1 VSYASAVTRGVVCLV
16 LVACAT
22 PSPQAPKPR
31 TAAEIL
37 HETAETYAHAK
48 TYVDHGQQTA
58 VLGSASHVQRRTFT
72 TAFVRDQVFRF
83 EYVDRE
89 HPRWPY
95 VIWSTPKQ
103 TLTSWVPR
111 PGIEVASDVGDAL
124 GTAAGV
130 SGGLSVMIPALLFPR
145 GFDSSIAS
153 VANATRAR
161 DEAVSG
167 HACWQITGSRQATTV
182 TLWIDMQTHLIRQIE
197 ERYRVDGPRSPPFN
211 VDEITRIDPALDG
224 QVDTAS
230 VQAPD
235 AHGQPLPPPPREP
248 AWLGVMFDGHGGT
261 TRVQSVVAGGPASH
275 AGLQA
280 GDVITKIDA
289 QSVAKAADV
298 ILRVRDEKP
307 GATLHLTLSRGGKE
321 MPLDVTL
328 EKRPDLDELQGRFVG
343 QPAPDFALAAMS
355 GPTSAKLADLKG
367 HVVIV
372 DFWATWCGPCAMAMP
387 HLVDLAHRYKDL
399 RVVGISD
406 EDESDIRAYVAAH
419 KIDYTIARDADDVV
433 TGHYLVTGLP
443 TLVIIDK
450 AGVVRALH
458 VGAGDFDTIEAEVQQ
473 YLK

>member
-48 TYVDHGQQTA
+48 TYVDQG
-58 VLGSASHVQRRTFT
+58 VQRMALSERSSSGVSVTFS
-72 TAFVRDQVFRF
+72 TAFARGGQFRF
-83 EYVDRE
+83 EYLYLGDPHRSIV
-89 HPRWPY
+89 
-95 VIWSTPKQ
+95 VWSDGAQ
-103 TLTSWVPR
+103 TLTSMH
-111 PGIEVASDVGDAL
+111 DVRQDSSLRAAL
-124 GTAAGV
+124 AAQTGM
-130 SGGLSVMIPALLFPR
+130 SSETSHMIPALLFP
-145 GFDSSIAS
+145 SIGGWIPTDLSEATVAS
-153 VANATRAR
+153 
-161 DEAVSG
+161 DEAVEGS
-167 HACWQITGSRQATTV
+167 ACWHIRGQRGDRTV
-182 TLWIDMQTHLIRQIE
+182 TLWIDKQTHLIRQLE
-197 ERYRVDGPRSPPFN
+197 EQYVVHPEPPRPAYAVDQ
-211 VDEITRIDPALDG
+211 ITRFEPTINADVAVALL
-224 QVDTAS
+224 QPPDT
-230 VQAPD
+230 
-235 AHGQPLPPPPREP
+235 HGQPVRVPQQP
-248 AWLGVMFDGHGGT
+248 AWLGVMFEGHGGT
-261 TRVQSVVAGGPASH
+261 TRVQSVVGGGPASH
-275 AGLQA
+275 AGLQP

-387 HLVDLAHRYKDL
+387 HLLDLAHRYKDL

-458 VGAGDFDTIEAEVQQ
+458 VGAGDFDTIEAEVRQ

>member
-1 VSYASAVTRGVVCLV
+1 MSYASAVTRGVVCLM

-22 PSPQAPKPR
+22 PAAPVSPKPM
-31 TAAEIL
+31 TADDIL
-37 HETAETYAHAK
+37 RATADTYAHARSY
-48 TYVDHGQQTA
+48 TDHGQQTT
-58 VLGSASHVQRRTFT
+58 TFHGKPSFVAT
-72 TAFVRDQVFRF
+72 KTFQTAFERDGRFRF
-83 EYVDRE
+83 EYRE
-89 HPRWPY
+89 EGDPARAFVVWSDGSHAQISWY
-95 VIWSTPKQ
+95 VK
-103 TLTSWVPR
+103 
-111 PGIEVASDVGDAL
+111 PGILDAKNL
-124 GTAAGV
+124 SFALAAATGV
-130 SGGLSVMIPALLFPR
+130 SGGTAHNIPALLMPAVGGR
-145 GFDSSIAS
+145 LVTSIDHPVREADETIDGQPCFRISGSAHQAS
-153 VANATRAR
+153 F
-161 DEAVSG
+161 
-167 HACWQITGSRQATTV
+167 
-182 TLWIDMQTHLIRQIE
+182 TLWIDVRSHMVRQIR
-197 ERYRVDGPRSPPFN
+197 ERSQIPGKQGPIDVDAITTYKPSP
-211 VDEITRIDPALDG
+211 
-224 QVDTAS
+224 DTAVDPLQ
-230 VQAPD
+230 VQ
-235 AHGQPLPPPPREP
+235 PPSPAAATEQP

-289 QSVAKAADV
+289 QPVAKAEDV

-406 EDESDIRAYVAAH
+406 EDEGDIRAYVAAH

>member
-1 VSYASAVTRGVVCLV
+1 MM

-22 PSPQAPKPR
+22 PPPVAPHPR

-48 TYVDHGQQTA
+48 TYVDQG
-58 VLGSASHVQRRTFT
+58 VQRMATSGSKQARTNIRLTFT
-72 TAFVRDQVFRF
+72 TAFVRGGRFRF
-83 EYVDRE
+83 EYLNFGDPQQATVL
-89 HPRWPY
+89 
-95 VIWSTPKQ
+95 WSDGSQ
-103 TLTSWVPR
+103 TLTTSNGGVDQN
-111 PGIEVASDVGDAL
+111 ASLGDAIDTL
-124 GTAAGV
+124 TGV
-130 SGGLSVMIPALLFPR
+130 SSTTSHTIPALLIPDVGGR
-145 GFDSSIAS
+145 LLT
-153 VANATRAR
+153 NMQHATLGR
-161 DEAVSG
+161 DESVDGA
-167 HACWQITGSRQATTV
+167 ACWQLTGTMNDQTI
-182 TLWIDMQTHLIRQIE
+182 TLWIDQHTHLIRQIE
-197 ERYRVDGPRSPPFN
+197 EQFTITPESQTPAFALDR
-211 VDEITRIDPALDG
+211 ITRYEPVIDGDVAAALL
-224 QVDTAS
+224 
-230 VQAPD
+230 QAPD
-235 AHGQPLPPPPREP
+235 THRQPVRVPQEP

-261 TRVQSVVAGGPASH
+261 TRVQSVVAGGPAAH

-298 ILRVRDEKP
+298 ILRVRGEKP
-307 GATLHLTLSRGGKE
+307 GATLHLTLSRAGNE

-387 HLVDLAHRYKDL
+387 HLVDLAHKYKDL

-406 EDESDIRAYVAAH
+406 EDEADIRSYVAAH